1 MFAWRGIF
9 KHNFL
14 TGKSPLMQLPET
26 QDAPRPMLKMHEN
39 TWKCYTIGH
48 CVKDFFRCWS
58 EASWGQSCTKEGRQ
72 TQKGL
77 HIHGQQS
84 THPELT
90 QFDIDK
96 IELPSTEHTAKSSM
110 QDFAD
115 ICVLV
120 SPRISW
126 KQEKAAAGHKQEQG
140 PAAIMFTALACEHG
154 SFMRT
159 LHHPSVSGSKHK
171 LRGKRAD
178 NHSAGKAGRCW
189 LRWLVYCETVAAM
202 RGWTLWWYPIAIHT
216 WPSVTAETCPVLSK
230 LGTYYCNVYVYIYIY
245 IIIYVC
251 VCVLYMYIG
260 LYGYFDP
267 R

>member
-39 TWKCYTIGH
+39 TWKCYIGH

-96 IELPSTEHTAKSSM
+96 IELPSTELTAKSSM

-159 LHHPSVSGSKHK
+159 LHHPSVFGKQAQAARQACWQSQRRKGRTLLITLASL
-171 LRGKRAD
+171 LRNCCSNERV
-178 NHSAGKAGRCW
+178 ST
-189 LRWLVYCETVAAM
+189 LVISNRNPY
-202 RGWTLWWYPIAIHT
+202 
-216 WPSVTAETCPVLSK
+216 VT
-230 LGTYYCNVYVYIYIY
+230 
-245 IIIYVC
+245 
-251 VCVLYMYIG
+251 
-260 LYGYFDP
+260 
-267 R
+267 